1 MDKKNSMPISAI
13 LKGVIIGVTLS
24 LVLSFITSILISGET
39 IKMDMLAWIA
49 PVINLLSTLIGC
61 TIAARKE
68 KGMLAILCGGI
79 CGGYLLIMV
88 LTGLAAYGKLGST
101 WWYGALASLIGSVCV
116 SLISARKPVKTRRY
130 R

>member
-1 MDKKNSMPISAI
+1 MDKKNSVPIFAI
-13 LKGVIIGVTLS
+13 LKGVMIGIALS
-24 LVLSFITSILISGET
+24 FALSFIASILVSGET
-39 IKMDMLAWIA
+39 VTMDMLSWIA
-49 PVINLLSTLIGC
+49 PVINFISTLIGC
-61 TIAARKE
+61 AIAARKE

-101 WWYGALASLIGSVCV
+101 WWYGALASVIGGVCV
-116 SLISARKPVKTRRY
+116 SFISARKPVKTRRY